1 MSLSIAFI
9 GPNLS
14 VSFFKI
20 DDWSAVPVAAT
31 LTPLDI
37 ACTSNICTGSDVVAW
52 ILILLARHP
61 DEVGLVDGAGVAP
74 VVVVVVPIVVVVVA
88 AEVVVVVVVPFTVV
102 GDELLVG

>member
-1 MSLSIAFI
+1 M
-9 GPNLS
+9 
-14 VSFFKI
+14 
-20 DDWSAVPVAAT
+20 
-31 LTPLDI
+31 
-37 ACTSNICTGSDVVAW
+37 
-52 ILILLARHP
+52 ILLARHP